1 MSHINNESPQIC
13 RYWILQ
19 TDICGTRGHDI
30 SWFGLKCF
38 VPGDGIWFR
47 IDWQLQ
53 INSQISLKILV
64 LHQCWTF
71 DLWDFQKKPTKYYME
86 INRDIYVFVN
96 TTNTNVNAN
105 DQLVKFTFV
114 VVRSDQT
121 LPPQTDR
128 FKNLVQWN
136 SLVCGDFFFFFFEWN
151 IHLRLIYLTS

>member
-38 VPGDGIWFR
+38 FPGDGIWFR

-71 DLWDFQKKPTKYYME
+71 DLWDFQKKTTEYYME

-114 VVRSDQT
+114 VVRSDQIRLYLHRRT
-121 LPPQTDR
+121 GLKTWCSET
-128 FKNLVQWN
+128 VW
-136 SLVCGDFFFFFFEWN
+136 SVEIFFFFFWN